1 MARYALVVGI
11 SEYSDPALP
20 NLTNTVN
27 DAKAIAKV
35 FKDSNTF
42 QKVTPLGGEVTQAN
56 FEQALLALL
65 EEAANNE
72 AVLYYTGHAVAEHRT
87 RTFGVTE
94 RSGHIVT
101 SDSRVKVDAQ
111 GRCIQVVQSIPLTDF
126 NSKIRESQLSNFV
139 VFLDCCHS
147 EYFLDRES
155 VEKLTAFS
163 FNRDYYFVT
172 ACRTTESARF
182 KKSEAHSVFTGPLLE
197 ALSPDRADEEGV
209 ITGDRVFDHLYRRL
223 RNSGQEAVRLGW
235 GRSIP
240 IVSYPK
246 RESAQPAAFDATN
259 PYVGLQAFDQNQA
272 DYFFGRET
280 SIRILLERLV
290 KARFLAVMGA
300 SGSGKSSLV
309 KAGVLPQLEFD
320 HAVAA
325 LPTPSAE
332 PVEALHHML
341 HKLEKTAPDQRWVVF
356 VDQFEELFTLCH
368 DREKQQIFVEQLVAE
383 ATRSDRPTQIILTIR
398 NDFLDQA
405 GRFKALIDLINTSEP
420 PETRGGF
427 IMAELTP
434 AELEAAI
441 EKPALK
447 RGVTFED
454 GLVATIA
461 NDFVNQDGSL
471 PLLQYALTQL
481 WDRCIQANSPQRTLT
496 IAAYE
501 ELGGVNGAL
510 QVQADEL
517 YGAATPTEKRLI
529 QALFLELVQIEE
541 IEGNRKPVR
550 RRVSRDR
557 LEQTVAP
564 AEQLQP
570 ILNKLIRNRLVMVD
584 DHSVSITHEALL
596 TGLPLLKGW
605 IQENQEKLYLRD
617 QVEVAH
623 RDWRDRF
630 QQADNALLSGALLAA
645 VEEKLDWQHL
655 PETNFIQKS
664 LNHRDRLAKAQL
676 RRQRQLL
683 LLASGFFL
691 SLTAGAFV
699 YAQSSHKAA
708 IAAQDKQA
716 EILTSL
722 TETYY
727 NNNAQIE
734 ALQKGIQT
742 LNLLKDSK
750 IESNVYLKRLQP
762 IIHNIN
768 ERNRW
773 DAHTGGVYGLSI
785 NPRFH
790 DQLTSNTMAIASGGV
805 DGTIKL
811 WNAKGTLIR
820 SLQNQPPDVW
830 SIRFSHNGK
839 LIAATSSDGKV
850 RVWDTE
856 SGTLSLIFPGHSQYS
871 YDIAFNVDDSML
883 ASSGADGTVKIWSLN
898 NRGTIRNQTIPKVIF
913 FDPKYS
919 SYKAYSVDFH
929 PQKNIVAYGG
939 GDNTVRLSNLLIGN
953 SKPTIL
959 GKLESSIYQIKF
971 SPDGSKL
978 AVADND
984 GTINI
989 WLVSDSK
996 NFLHIAKFKA
1006 HDERIYGMSF
1016 SPDTKFI
1023 VSGGSDEVIKIWDLE
1038 ALEKDFQQKRKL
1050 IKLIT
1055 PINILKGHTLAVN
1068 RVGFINFSEELRDSN
1083 FEGLNNYFIVSSS
1096 DDKTIRLWEFKKHG
1110 QVIKVDNDP
1119 LLRYS
1124 CISTLYLT
1132 SNLLDKETKRICGF

>member
-290 KARFLAVMGA
+290 KARFLAVIGA

-309 KAGVLPQLEFD
+309 KAGVLPQLAFD
-320 HAVAA
+320 HTIES

-332 PVEALHHML
+332 PVEALHHTL
-341 HKLEKTAPDQRWVVF
+341 HKLEKTAPDQRWVLF
-356 VDQFEELFTLCH
+356 IDQFEELFTLCH

-584 DHSVSITHEALL
+584 DHAVSITHEALL
-596 TGLPLLKGW
+596 TALPLLKGW

-645 VEEKLDWQHL
+645 VEGLLDWQHL
-655 PETNFIQKS
+655 PETDFIQKS
-664 LNHRDRLAKAQL
+664 LTHRDRLAKAQL

-683 LLASGFFL
+683 LLASGFLL
-691 SLTAGAFV
+691 SLAAGAFI
-699 YAQSSHKAA
+699 YAQASRKAEV
-708 IAAQDKQA
+708 AAQDKQVDILVTLA
-716 EILTSL
+716 EAQFQNHQQLEAFKTSL
-722 TETYY
+722 KALSILNK
-727 NNNAQIE
+727 NNSFS
-734 ALQKGIQT
+734 
-742 LNLLKDSK
+742 SK
-750 IESNVYLKRLQP
+750 AYLDRIKP
-762 IIHNIN
+762 ILYKTT
-768 ERNRW
+768 ERNSW
-773 DAHTGGVYGLSI
+773 QAHSEAIYGLSI
-785 NPRFH
+785 NHDLEQPLTSQKVSIASSDRSGEIKLWNSKGQIV
-790 DQLTSNTMAIASGGV
+790 DQLPQQDGIVLNISLSKKGDLLAFTSNLGLVKLWDIDNKTERTLGKHNSPISDIKFNKDDNILASVSNDSIIKLWPLDNNRKNLPEINAFDSLPKSTKSYLILGFDIHPKINLIAFAGNGDDGVWFWNWETQAKAKKVGSHNTSVNTLKFSPNGKYLATGSG
-805 DGTIKL
+805 DGTIKIWTIDMKKQSIKL
-811 WNAKGTLIR
+811 DITFQAHKLPIYALAFSSDSRTLI
-820 SLQNQPPDVW
+820 
-830 SIRFSHNGK
+830 
-839 LIAATSSDGKV
+839 
-850 RVWDTE
+850 
-856 SGTLSLIFPGHSQYS
+856 
-871 YDIAFNVDDSML
+871 
-883 ASSGADGTVKIWSLN
+883 
-898 NRGTIRNQTIPKVIF
+898 
-913 FDPKYS
+913 
-919 SYKAYSVDFH
+919 
-929 PQKNIVAYGG
+929 
-939 GDNTVRLSNLLIGN
+939 
-953 SKPTIL
+953 
-959 GKLESSIYQIKF
+959 
-971 SPDGSKL
+971 
-978 AVADND
+978 
-984 GTINI
+984 
-989 WLVSDSK
+989 
-996 NFLHIAKFKA
+996 
-1006 HDERIYGMSF
+1006 
-1016 SPDTKFI
+1016 
-1023 VSGGSDEVIKIWDLE
+1023 SGGED
-1038 ALEKDFQQKRKL
+1038 KL
-1050 IKLIT
+1050 IKVWNLSVKKQQDIETVNIT
-1055 PINILKGHTLAVN
+1055 NTGILKGHTADINNLE
-1068 RVGFINFSEELRDSN
+1068 FIYSDKSTFNEEHNHLIIST
-1083 FEGLNNYFIVSSS
+1083 G
-1096 DDKTIRLWEFKKHG
+1096 DDKTIRMWEWPVPKH
-1110 QVIKVDNDP
+1110 ILKARKIEA
-1119 LLRYS
+1119 L
-1124 CISTLYLT
+1124 LT
-1132 SNLLDKETKRICGF
+1132 SSCFSLNKYTVEIQPQHSQICP

>member
-87 RTFGVTE
+87 KTFGVTE

-111 GRCIQVVQSIPLTDF
+111 GHCIQVAQSIPLTDF

-246 RESAQPAAFDATN
+246 RESSQPTTFDATN
-259 PYVGLQAFDQNQA
+259 PYVGLQAFEQNQA

-290 KARFLAVMGA
+290 KARFLAVIGA

-320 HAVAA
+320 HTIES

-341 HKLEKTAPDQRWVVF
+341 HKLEKTAPGQRWAVF
-356 VDQFEELFTLCH
+356 IDQFEELFTLCH

-655 PETNFIQKS
+655 PETDFIKKS

-716 EILTSL
+716 ELLVTQAEAQFNNHQQLEAIKTSL
-722 TETYY
+722 K
-727 NNNAQIE
+727 
-734 ALQKGIQT
+734 ALQV
-742 LNLLKDSK
+742 LKKEPAISSSTDY
-750 IESNVYLKRLQP
+750 VKRLQK
-762 IIHNIN
+762 IIYEST
-768 ERNRW
+768 ERNNW
-773 DAHTGGVYGLSI
+773 KAHSTPIYGLSVNPNLSSLSNPDEIAIATSDKAGEI
-785 NPRFH
+785 NLWNIEGKLLKKLPQQKDYVRRVVFSYDGKMLASTVATGEVKLWDLNTKFPQILGVH
-790 DQLTSNTMAIASGGV
+790 QGPVHEVAFNQKNSVLASVGQDSIVHIWPLTNHNQKPKSLDATKFISSKIKDYRIVSLDLHPTKDLIAYAGDGDYSVKTWAWASDNRPQTIGSHSDAIAS
-805 DGTIKL
+805 
-811 WNAKGTLIR
+811 
-820 SLQNQPPDVW
+820 
-830 SIRFSHNGK
+830 
-839 LIAATSSDGKV
+839 V
-850 RVWDTE
+850 R
-856 SGTLSLIFPGHSQYS
+856 
-871 YDIAFNVDDSML
+871 
-883 ASSGADGTVKIWSLN
+883 
-898 NRGTIRNQTIPKVIF
+898 
-913 FDPKYS
+913 
-919 SYKAYSVDFH
+919 
-929 PQKNIVAYGG
+929 
-939 GDNTVRLSNLLIGN
+939 
-953 SKPTIL
+953 
-959 GKLESSIYQIKF
+959 F
-971 SPDGSKL
+971 SPDGQRL
-978 AVADND
+978 ATAGADGNIKIWSIGEM
-984 GTINI
+984 GTAQ
-989 WLVSDSK
+989 LVGE
-996 NFLHIAKFKA
+996 FKA
-1006 HDERIYGMSF
+1006 HNAYIYTIAFDQTGDF
-1016 SPDTKFI
+1016 LA
-1023 VSGGSDEVIKIWDLE
+1023 SGGSDKIIKLWDIKKIIEKYKVSKRLIDQVNNNE
-1038 ALEKDFQQKRKL
+1038 ASLDGSTSDVHQIRFIFSNNLNYNQERNRKL
-1050 IKLIT
+1050 VIAIGDDFVARIWEWQHKQQRPQAIDINSLSSYGCAIINT
-1055 PINILKGHTLAVN
+1055 PIGK
-1068 RVGFINFSEELRDSN
+1068 D
-1083 FEGLNNYFIVSSS
+1083 NNGEC
-1096 DDKTIRLWEFKKHG
+1096 L
-1110 QVIKVDNDP
+1110 Q
-1119 LLRYS
+1119 
-1124 CISTLYLT
+1124 
-1132 SNLLDKETKRICGF
+1132 